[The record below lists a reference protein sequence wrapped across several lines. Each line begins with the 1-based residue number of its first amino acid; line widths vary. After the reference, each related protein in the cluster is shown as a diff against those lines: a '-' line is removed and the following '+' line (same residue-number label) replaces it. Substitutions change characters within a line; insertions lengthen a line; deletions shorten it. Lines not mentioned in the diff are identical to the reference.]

1 MWRLFDTVCL
11 CLQLCDILIPDN
23 GSSSHS
29 PCLHAE
35 HLLSLKTDD
44 KPFCRG
50 PKNSV
55 INELYFCFQV
65 NNSTMLDNYIS
76 SHFRLVEF
84 VQNLRLHSK
93 YNTLDIYSHEIKS
106 NPQENIR
113 KLCNFLEV
121 DPDKD
126 YIEAC
131 SKLISSK
138 PSHTRHSVVW
148 TAEQK
153 ARITSEMKKYPF
165 LKRFS
170 FYSN

>member
-1 MWRLFDTVCL
+1 
-11 CLQLCDILIPDN
+11 
-23 GSSSHS
+23 
-29 PCLHAE
+29 
-35 HLLSLKTDD
+35 
-44 KPFCRG
+44 
-50 PKNSV
+50 
-55 INELYFCFQV
+55 
-65 NNSTMLDNYIS
+65 MLDNYIS

-84 VQNLRLHSK
+84 VQNLRFHSK
-93 YNTLDIYSHEIKS
+93 YNILDIYSHEIKS

-148 TAEQK
+148 TAEQM